1 MIVRRCNATAC
12 CRPHVHGEEMVAPI
26 SKAIN
31 EARSLSDAP
40 VVAVA
45 LRALQHLCEAEVSN

>member
-1 MIVRRCNATAC
+1 MRKCIATAC